1 MNETTW
7 PLSAGQQ
14 DGLPAEC
21 FAGIFS
27 WECFRGILKT
37 LSLLVLNTYKFK
49 RIRYRC
55 FIFLHK
61 MKQLCRILR
70 TPYVGNSG
78 EPGGEEK
85 LDIFHYPGKCLL
97 FHGCQCN
104 LALISGHCFSDH
116 LKPFICAGAETFLP
130 CQQSHQ
136 EIAEIKN
143 PDIFLA

>member
-14 DGLPAEC
+14 DGPPAEC

-37 LSLLVLNTYKFK
+37 LPLQVLNAYNFE

-70 TPYVGNSG
+70 AP
-78 EPGGEEK
+78 
-85 LDIFHYPGKCLL
+85 
-97 FHGCQCN
+97 
-104 LALISGHCFSDH
+104 
-116 LKPFICAGAETFLP
+116 
-130 CQQSHQ
+130 
-136 EIAEIKN
+136 
-143 PDIFLA
+143 